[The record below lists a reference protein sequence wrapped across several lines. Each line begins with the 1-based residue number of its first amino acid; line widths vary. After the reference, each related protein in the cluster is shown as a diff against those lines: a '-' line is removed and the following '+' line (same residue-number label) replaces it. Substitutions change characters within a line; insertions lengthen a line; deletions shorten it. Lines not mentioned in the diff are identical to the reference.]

1 MVEAVGPS
9 RVHLDIIGQP
19 LATRDVLED
28 ALRDRTAAYVSH
40 ADEQDTYHIH
50 DFRAW
55 VVGDQQAVKAVGR
68 EARLV
73 SSTHRNKE
81 EQMAEVRR
89 VGMLTGGGDAPG
101 LNGVIRA
108 VTTKCVEDY
117 GYEVVG
123 LKRGWKAL
131 LEPESDTVMELSADD
146 VRYILQEGG
155 TILGS
160 SRTNPYKKE
169 GDPEKAVKQMEEFG
183 VDALVAIGGDDTLGV
198 AKRLYDDFGVQVI
211 GCPKTIDNDLSATD
225 TTFGYDTAVSI
236 ATDAIDK
243 LRTTAKSHERVIVVE
258 VMGRHAGW
266 ITWGA
271 GLASAANVTLI
282 PEVEPDLDQIAD
294 IFKKRAE
301 NGEKWGLVAV
311 SEGVVLSEDY
321 ITQNAETDEF
331 GHVRLGGIAET
342 LAGEIEERT
351 GIETRHVVLG
361 HLQRGGT
368 PTAFD
373 RILSTRYGLRAAEAV
388 KNSEWGRMVALRGND
403 IVTVP
408 LEEATEETKTV
419 PEDFYKA
426 VETFFG

>member
-1 MVEAVGPS
+1 
-9 RVHLDIIGQP
+9 
-19 LATRDVLED
+19 
-28 ALRDRTAAYVSH
+28 
-40 ADEQDTYHIH
+40 
-50 DFRAW
+50 
-55 VVGDQQAVKAVGR
+55 
-68 EARLV
+68 
-73 SSTHRNKE
+73 
-81 EQMAEVRR
+81 MAEVRR

-108 VTTKCVEDY
+108 VTMKSISDY
-117 GYEVVG
+117 GYEVSG
-123 LKRGWKAL
+123 IKRGWRGL
-131 LEPESDTVMELSADD
+131 LSPESDSLMGLGVDD

-160 SRTNPYKKE
+160 SRTNPYKNE
-169 GDPEKAVKQMEEFG
+169 GDAEKVVKQMEEFG
-183 VDALVAIGGDDTLGV
+183 IDALVAIGGDDTLGV

-236 ATDAIDK
+236 ATDAIDR
-243 LRTTAKSHERVIVVE
+243 LRTTAKSHERVVVVE

-271 GLASAANVTLI
+271 GVASAANVTLI
-282 PEVEPDLDQIAD
+282 PEVEPDLDEIAD

-311 SEGVVLSEDY
+311 SEGVTLSEEY
-321 ITQNAETDEF
+321 ATQNADTDEF

-342 LAGEIEERT
+342 LAKEIEERT

-368 PTAFD
+368 PTAYD

-388 KNSEWGRMVALRGND
+388 KNGEWGQMVALRGSD
-403 IVTVP
+403 VVTVS
-408 LEEATEETKTV
+408 LEEATGETKTV
-419 PEDFYKA
+419 PEVLYNA
-426 VETFFG
+426 ARTFFG

>member
-1 MVEAVGPS
+1 
-9 RVHLDIIGQP
+9 
-19 LATRDVLED
+19 
-28 ALRDRTAAYVSH
+28 
-40 ADEQDTYHIH
+40 
-50 DFRAW
+50 
-55 VVGDQQAVKAVGR
+55 
-68 EARLV
+68 
-73 SSTHRNKE
+73 
-81 EQMAEVRR
+81 MAEVKR

-108 VTTKCVEDY
+108 VTMRCIEDY

-123 LKRGWKAL
+123 LKRGWKSL
-131 LEPESDTVMELSADD
+131 LSPEDDTVMPLGVED

-160 SRTNPYKKE
+160 SRTNPYKNE
-169 GDPEKAVKQMEEFG
+169 GDPEKVVGQLEEFG

-198 AKRLYDDFGVQVI
+198 AKRLHDDFGTQVI

-243 LRTTAKSHERVIVVE
+243 LRTTAKSHERVVVVE

-282 PEVEPDLDQIAD
+282 PEIEPDLDEIAS
-294 IFKKRAE
+294 IFEKRAR

-311 SEGVVLSEDY
+311 SEGVTLSEDY
-321 ITQNAETDEF
+321 TTQNAETDEF

-342 LAGEIEERT
+342 LAKEIESRT

-368 PTAFD
+368 PTAND
-373 RILSTRYGLRAAEAV
+373 RILSTRYGLRAARAV
-388 KNSEWGRMVALRGND
+388 KNGEWGKMVALRGD
-403 IVTVP
+403 EIVTVD
-408 LEEATEETKTV
+408 LSEATDETKTV
-419 PEDFYKA
+419 PDALYRDI
-426 VETFFG
+426 ETFFG

>member
-1 MVEAVGPS
+1 MADVNK
-9 RVHLDIIGQP
+9 IG
-19 LATRDVLED
+19 
-28 ALRDRTAAYVSH
+28 
-40 ADEQDTYHIH
+40 I
-50 DFRAW
+50 
-55 VVGDQQAVKAVGR
+55 
-68 EARLV
+68 
-73 SSTHRNKE
+73 
-81 EQMAEVRR
+81 
-89 VGMLTGGGDAPG
+89 LTGGGDAPG

-108 VTTKCVEDY
+108 VTTKSIEDY
-117 GYEVVG
+117 GCEVVG
-123 LKRGWKAL
+123 IKRGWKGL
-131 LEPESDTVMELSADD
+131 LSPESDSLMELSVEN

-160 SRTNPYKKE
+160 SRTNPYKNE
-169 GDPEKAVKQMEEFG
+169 GDAEKVVEQMKEFG
-183 VDALVAIGGDDTLGV
+183 IDALVAIGGDDTLGV
-198 AKRLYDDFGVQVI
+198 AKRLHDDFGVQVI

-243 LRTTAKSHERVIVVE
+243 LRTTAKSHERVVVVE

-271 GLASAANVTLI
+271 GLASGANVTLI
-282 PEVEPDLDQIAD
+282 PEVEPDMDAITE
-294 IFKKRAE
+294 IFNKRAE

-311 SEGVVLSEDY
+311 SEGVVLSDDF
-321 ITQNAETDEF
+321 ITQSADRDEF
-331 GHVRLGGIAET
+331 GHVQLGGIGET

-388 KNSEWGRMVALRGND
+388 NNGEWGSMVALRGD
-403 IVTVP
+403 EIVTVS
-408 LEEATEETKTV
+408 LAEATDETKTV
-419 PEDFYKA
+419 PKDFYEA
-426 VETFFG
+426 IQTFFG

>member
-1 MVEAVGPS
+1 
-9 RVHLDIIGQP
+9 
-19 LATRDVLED
+19 
-28 ALRDRTAAYVSH
+28 
-40 ADEQDTYHIH
+40 
-50 DFRAW
+50 
-55 VVGDQQAVKAVGR
+55 
-68 EARLV
+68 
-73 SSTHRNKE
+73 
-81 EQMAEVRR
+81 MAEVKK

-108 VTTKCVEDY
+108 VTMRCIEEY

-123 LKRGWKAL
+123 LKRGWKSL
-131 LEPESDTVMELSADD
+131 LSPESDTVMPLGVDD

-169 GDPEKAVKQMEEFG
+169 GDPEKVVKQMAEFG

-198 AKRLYDDFGVQVI
+198 AKRLYDDFDVQVI

-225 TTFGYDTAVSI
+225 TTFGFDTAVSI

-243 LRTTAKSHERVIVVE
+243 LRTTAKSHERVVVVE
-258 VMGRHAGW
+258 IMGRHAGW

-271 GLASAANVTLI
+271 GVASAANVTLI
-282 PEVEPDLDQIAD
+282 PEVEPDLDEIAD

-321 ITQNAETDEF
+321 ITQNAERDEF

-342 LAGEIEERT
+342 LAKEIEERT

-388 KNSEWGRMVALRGND
+388 KNGEWGQMVALRGND
-403 IVTVP
+403 IVTVS
-408 LEEATEETKTV
+408 LAEATGETKTV
-419 PEDFYKA
+419 PDDFYQA
-426 VETFFG
+426 ARTFFG

>member
-1 MVEAVGPS
+1 
-9 RVHLDIIGQP
+9 
-19 LATRDVLED
+19 
-28 ALRDRTAAYVSH
+28 
-40 ADEQDTYHIH
+40 
-50 DFRAW
+50 
-55 VVGDQQAVKAVGR
+55 
-68 EARLV
+68 
-73 SSTHRNKE
+73 
-81 EQMAEVRR
+81 MAEVRR

-108 VTTKCVEDY
+108 VTMKCVEDY
-117 GYEVVG
+117 DYEVVG

-131 LEPESDTVMELSADD
+131 LDPEQDTVMPLGVDD

-160 SRTNPYKKE
+160 SRTNPYKNE
-169 GDPEKAVKQMEEFG
+169 GDAEKVVQQMEEFG

-198 AKRLYDDFGVQVI
+198 AKRLYDDFGTQVI

-243 LRTTAKSHERVIVVE
+243 LRTTARSHERILVVE

-282 PEVEPDLDQIAD
+282 PEVEPDLDEITN
-294 IFKKRAE
+294 IFKERAAK
-301 NGEKWGLVAV
+301 GEKWGLVAV
-311 SEGVVLSEDY
+311 SEGVTFSEDFM
-321 ITQNAETDEF
+321 TQSAEKDEF
-331 GHVRLGGIAET
+331 GHVRLGGVGEG
-342 LAGEIEERT
+342 LAGELKERT
-351 GIETRHVVLG
+351 GIDTRHVVLG

-368 PTAFD
+368 PTAND

-388 KNSEWGRMVALRGND
+388 KSGEWGKMVALRGND
-403 IVTVP
+403 IVTVD
-408 LEEATEETKTV
+408 LSEATEETKTV
-419 PEDFYKA
+419 PDDLYQDLR
-426 VETFFG
+426 TFFG

>member
-1 MVEAVGPS
+1 
-9 RVHLDIIGQP
+9 
-19 LATRDVLED
+19 
-28 ALRDRTAAYVSH
+28 
-40 ADEQDTYHIH
+40 
-50 DFRAW
+50 
-55 VVGDQQAVKAVGR
+55 
-68 EARLV
+68 
-73 SSTHRNKE
+73 
-81 EQMAEVRR
+81 MAEVQR

-108 VTTKCVEDY
+108 VTMRCIEDY
-117 GYEVVG
+117 GYEVIG
-123 LKRGWKAL
+123 IKRGWKGL
-131 LEPESDTVMELSADD
+131 LAPESDSVMELGLDD

-160 SRTNPYKKE
+160 SRTNPYKNE
-169 GDPEKAVKQMEEFG
+169 GDPEKVVDQMKEFG
-183 VDALVAIGGDDTLGV
+183 IDALVAIGGDDTLGV
-198 AKRLYDDFGVQVI
+198 AKRLHDDFGVQVV

-225 TTFGYDTAVSI
+225 TTFGFDTAVSI

-243 LRTTAKSHERVIVVE
+243 LRTTAKSHERVVVVE

-282 PEVEPDLDQIAD
+282 PEVEPDLDEIAN
-294 IFKKRAE
+294 IFKERAE
-301 NGEKWGLVAV
+301 KGEKWGLVAV
-311 SEGVVLSEDY
+311 SEGVTLSEEFM
-321 ITQNAETDEF
+321 TQNAERDEF

-342 LAGEIEERT
+342 LAKEIESRT

-388 KNSEWGRMVALRGND
+388 KNGEWGQMVALRGND
-403 IVTVP
+403 IVTVS
-408 LEEATEETKTV
+408 LDEATAETKTV
-419 PEDFYKA
+419 PEDFYKV

>member
-1 MVEAVGPS
+1 
-9 RVHLDIIGQP
+9 
-19 LATRDVLED
+19 
-28 ALRDRTAAYVSH
+28 
-40 ADEQDTYHIH
+40 
-50 DFRAW
+50 
-55 VVGDQQAVKAVGR
+55 
-68 EARLV
+68 
-73 SSTHRNKE
+73 
-81 EQMAEVRR
+81 MAEVRR

-108 VTTKCVEDY
+108 VTMRCIEDY
-117 GYEVVG
+117 GYDVVG
-123 LKRGWKAL
+123 LKRGWKSL
-131 LEPESDTVMELSADD
+131 LSPESDTVMPLGVGD

-160 SRTNPYKKE
+160 SRTNPYKNE
-169 GDPEKAVKQMEEFG
+169 GDAQKVVDQMQEFG

-198 AKRLYDDFGVQVI
+198 ARRLHEDFGTQVI

-225 TTFGYDTAVSI
+225 TTFGFDTAVSI

-243 LRTTAKSHERVIVVE
+243 LRTTAKSHERVVVVE

-282 PEVEPDLDQIAD
+282 PEVEPDLDQIAN
-294 IFKKRAE
+294 IFKERAE

-311 SEGVVLSEDY
+311 SEGVTLSEEFM
-321 ITQNAETDEF
+321 TQTAERDEF

-342 LAGEIEERT
+342 LAKEIENRT

-388 KNSEWGRMVALRGND
+388 KNGEWGKMVALRGND
-403 IVTVP
+403 IVTVS
-408 LEEATEETKTV
+408 LDEAVAETKTV
-419 PEDFYKA
+419 PDDLYRV

>member
-1 MVEAVGPS
+1 
-9 RVHLDIIGQP
+9 
-19 LATRDVLED
+19 
-28 ALRDRTAAYVSH
+28 
-40 ADEQDTYHIH
+40 
-50 DFRAW
+50 
-55 VVGDQQAVKAVGR
+55 
-68 EARLV
+68 
-73 SSTHRNKE
+73 
-81 EQMAEVRR
+81 MAEVRR

-108 VTTKCVEDY
+108 VTTKCVKDY

-123 LKRGWKAL
+123 LKRGWKSL
-131 LEPESDTVMELSADD
+131 LDPEPDTVMPLGVDD

-155 TILGS
+155 A
-160 SRTNPYKKE
+160 
-169 GDPEKAVKQMEEFG
+169 EKVVRQMEDFG

-198 AKRLYDDFGVQVI
+198 AKRLYDDFGVQVV

-236 ATDAIDK
+236 ATDAIDR
-243 LRTTAKSHERVIVVE
+243 LRTTARSHERVVVVE

-282 PEVEPDLDQIAD
+282 PEVEPDLDEITR
-294 IFKKRAE
+294 IFKERAE

-311 SEGVVLSEDY
+311 SEGVTFSEDFV
-321 ITQNAETDEF
+321 TQDAEKDEF
-331 GHVRLGGIAET
+331 GHVRLGGVGEG
-342 LAGEIEERT
+342 LAGELKERT
-351 GIETRHVVLG
+351 GIDTRHVVLG

-388 KNSEWGRMVALRGND
+388 KNGEWGKMVAQ
-403 IVTVP
+403 
-408 LEEATEETKTV
+408 
-419 PEDFYKA
+419 
-426 VETFFG
+426 

>member
-1 MVEAVGPS
+1 
-9 RVHLDIIGQP
+9 
-19 LATRDVLED
+19 
-28 ALRDRTAAYVSH
+28 
-40 ADEQDTYHIH
+40 
-50 DFRAW
+50 
-55 VVGDQQAVKAVGR
+55 
-68 EARLV
+68 
-73 SSTHRNKE
+73 
-81 EQMAEVRR
+81 MAEVKR

-108 VTTKCVEDY
+108 VTMKCVNDY

-123 LKRGWKAL
+123 IKRGWKGL
-131 LEPESDTVMELSADD
+131 LEPEDDSIQNLSVED

-160 SRTNPYKKE
+160 SRTNPYKNE
-169 GDPEKAVKQMEEFG
+169 GDAEKVVKQMEGFG

-198 AKRLYDDFGVQVI
+198 AKRLNDDFGTQII

-243 LRTTAKSHERVIVVE
+243 LRTTAKSHERILVVE

-266 ITWGA
+266 ITYGA

-282 PEVEPDLDQIAD
+282 PEVEPDLDEITD

-311 SEGVVLSEDY
+311 SEGVTFSSDFV
-321 ITQNAETDEF
+321 TQNAEKDEF
-331 GHVRLGGIAET
+331 GHVRLGGVAEG
-342 LAGEIEERT
+342 LAAELKERT
-351 GIETRHVVLG
+351 GIDTRHVVLG

-368 PTAFD
+368 PTAND
-373 RILSTRYGLRAAEAV
+373 RILSTRYGVRAAEAV
-388 KNSEWGRMVALRGND
+388 KNGEWGKMVALRGDD
-403 IVTVP
+403 IVTVS
-408 LEEATEETKTV
+408 LGEATDETKVV
-419 PEDFYKA
+419 PREHY
-426 VETFFG
+426 EMLRSFFG

>member
-1 MVEAVGPS
+1 
-9 RVHLDIIGQP
+9 
-19 LATRDVLED
+19 
-28 ALRDRTAAYVSH
+28 
-40 ADEQDTYHIH
+40 
-50 DFRAW
+50 
-55 VVGDQQAVKAVGR
+55 
-68 EARLV
+68 
-73 SSTHRNKE
+73 
-81 EQMAEVRR
+81 MAEVRK

-108 VTTKCVEDY
+108 VTMKSIEDY
-117 GYEVVG
+117 GYEVAG
-123 LKRGWKAL
+123 IKRGWKGL
-131 LEPESDTVMELSADD
+131 LAPESDSLMELGVGD

-160 SRTNPYKKE
+160 SRTNPYKNE
-169 GDPEKAVKQMEEFG
+169 GDPEKVVKQMKEFG
-183 VDALVAIGGDDTLGV
+183 IDALVAIGGDDTLGV
-198 AKRLYDDFGVQVI
+198 AKRLHDDFGVQVI

-243 LRTTAKSHERVIVVE
+243 LRTTAKSHERVVVVE

-271 GLASAANVTLI
+271 GVASAANVTLI
-282 PEVEPDLDQIAD
+282 PEVEPDLEEITA
-294 IFKKRAE
+294 IFKKRAD

-321 ITQNAETDEF
+321 ITQSAERDEF
-331 GHVRLGGIAET
+331 GHVQLGGIAET
-342 LAGEIEERT
+342 LAKEIEERT

-368 PTAFD
+368 PTAYD

-388 KNSEWGRMVALRGND
+388 KNGEWGQMVALRGSD
-403 IVTVP
+403 VVTVS
-408 LEEATEETKTV
+408 LDEATAETKTV
-419 PEDFYKA
+419 PYDLYNA
-426 VETFFG
+426 ARTFFG